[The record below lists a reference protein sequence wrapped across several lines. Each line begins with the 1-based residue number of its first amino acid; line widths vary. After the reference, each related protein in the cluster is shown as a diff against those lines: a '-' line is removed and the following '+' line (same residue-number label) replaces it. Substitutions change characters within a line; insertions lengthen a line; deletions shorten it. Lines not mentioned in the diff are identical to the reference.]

1 MAWPINNWA
10 VVQKWALAPL
20 LNEFISAVNE
30 RLTAIGAAHVPPKI
44 LAPRNPA
51 R

>member
-1 MAWPINNWA
+1 MAWSINNWA
-10 VVQKWALAPL
+10 VAQKWALAPL
-20 LNEFISAVNE
+20 LNEFIDAINE
-30 RLTAIGAAHVPPKI
+30 RLTAIGAAPFPREP